1 MPDTPHKSR
10 PHYRA
15 YLVDPAGHFHG
26 VRVLVDCETD
36 DQAIVMAKQY
46 VNGCDVQL
54 WDRGRP
60 VAKISNEQGIPSVQ
74 RENEDQTRMSAAQG
88 REL

>member
-1 MPDTPHKSR
+1 MPDTPHKLR

-15 YLVDPAGHFHG
+15 YLVDKAGHFHG
-26 VRVLVDCETD
+26 VRVLEDCETD

-46 VNGCDVQL
+46 VNGCDIQL

-60 VAKISNEQGIPSVQ
+60 VANIMREQDSFRVQ
-74 RENEDQTRMSAAQG
+74 RKNGTKC
-88 REL
+88 